1 MADDKNDLNEK
12 LRDRDELDLN
22 VTGGGDLSGCILSDT
37 SDQNK
42 FHKYS
47 PSNLGPVPAHI

>member
-12 LRDRDELDLN
+12 LRDHDELDLN